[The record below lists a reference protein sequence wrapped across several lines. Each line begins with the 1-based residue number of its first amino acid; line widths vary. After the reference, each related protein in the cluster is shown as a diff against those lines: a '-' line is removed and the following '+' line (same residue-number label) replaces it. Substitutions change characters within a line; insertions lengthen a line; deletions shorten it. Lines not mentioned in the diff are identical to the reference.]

1 LGQKVNPIGF
11 RIPLN
16 RNWRSRWFADKRTF
30 GTLLAEDDMIRAY
43 VKKTFAEAAVSDID
57 IERYANRVRI
67 IIATARPGVAI
78 GNRRDKAPAA
88 ASSEAV
94 PEATAKKEPN
104 LIDQAGLELRRKTG
118 REVYIELRE
127 VRDSVANAQLVAES
141 IAQQLVRR
149 MPLKRA
155 MKRAQSDAMK
165 AGVDGIKIY
174 AAGRINGAEI
184 SRAEWM
190 KEGKV
195 PLHTLRANI
204 EYGFAE
210 AATTAGRIGVK
221 VWICKKDDYQPMRQP
236 SGRRDRERKPSHAP
250 NA

>member
-1 LGQKVNPIGF
+1 MGQKVNPIGF
-11 RIPLN
+11 RIPLTH
-16 RNWRSRWFADKRTF
+16 NWRSRWYADKRTF
-30 GTLLAEDDMIRAY
+30 GTLLAEDDMIRTY
-43 VKKTFAEAAVSDID
+43 VKKTFAEAAVSDIT

-67 IIATARPGVAI
+67 IISTARPGVAF
-78 GNRRDKAPAA
+78 GKQKPAPADAVASAEGA
-88 ASSEAV
+88 A
-94 PEATAKKEPN
+94 PAKKETN
-104 LIDQAGLELRRKTG
+104 LIDKASIALRKKTG
-118 REVYIELRE
+118 REIYIELHE
-127 VRDSVANAQLVAES
+127 VRDSMANAQLVAES

-155 MKRAQSDAMK
+155 MKRAQADAMK

-174 AAGRINGAEI
+174 ASGRINGAEI

-204 EYGFAE
+204 AYGFAE

-221 VWICKKDDYQPMRQP
+221 VWICTNDDYQPARP
-236 SGRRDRERKPSHAP
+236 SNGRHEGRRNSHAP